1 MIYLYF
7 RNKYFYQNTINV
19 WMRIIWVHMP
29 NKCFTGDWIIVEL
42 IFLMNKSNLINAMD
56 NYYCLYSLQVT
67 NRDLKTHVFASQSSP
82 RVSLP
87 HFIKFNGE
95 KIRRRRLP
103 TPDIRIRGTRET
115 LPHRLLISE
124 RAEQKYRRYEIPAL
138 GPSSGKNARSPG
150 SLHRTGLHSIG
161 RVRNLMSGAKC

>member
-1 MIYLYF
+1 MVRIMIYLYF

-29 NKCFTGDWIIVEL
+29 NKCFTGDWIIV
-42 IFLMNKSNLINAMD
+42 IVFS
-56 NYYCLYSLQVT
+56 SLQVT